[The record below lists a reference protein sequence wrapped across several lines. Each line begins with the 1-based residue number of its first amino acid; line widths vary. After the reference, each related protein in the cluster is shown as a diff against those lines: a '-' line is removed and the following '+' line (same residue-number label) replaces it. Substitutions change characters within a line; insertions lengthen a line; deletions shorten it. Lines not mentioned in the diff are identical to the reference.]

1 MKILLAIDG
10 SEFSNAAVEEV
21 ANKPWPKGSEVKILS
36 VAELPSLPVVESWV
50 PPYDYYEK
58 LEGAAVAQAREAVDK
73 AVARLRKSHDEKL
86 RVSTQVTVGHPRVV
100 ITDEAETLKADL
112 IIVGSHGY
120 RGLTRL
126 WLGSVSQ
133 AVASHAKCSV
143 EIVRTRKRED
153 ASQTQPSL

>member
-1 MKILLAIDG
+1 MRILLAIDG

-21 ANKPWPKGSEVKILS
+21 ANKPWPLGSEVKIIS
-36 VAELPSLPVVESWV
+36 VAEPPALPVVETWV

-58 LEGAAVAQAREAVDK
+58 LESAAVAQAREAVDK
-73 AVARLRKSHDEKL
+73 AAARLRKSHDEKL
-86 RVSTQVTVGHPRVV
+86 KVSTQVTIGHPKLV
-100 ITDEAETLKADL
+100 ITDEAEAWAADL

-133 AVASHAKCSV
+133 AVASQAKCSV
-143 EIVRTRKRED
+143 EIVRNRKGQDRTQ
-153 ASQTQPSL
+153 AQPSP

>member
-36 VAELPSLPVVESWV
+36 VAEPPALAVVETWV

-58 LEGAAVAQAREAVDK
+58 LEEAAVAQAREAVDK
-73 AVARLRKSHDEKL
+73 AAARLRKSHDEKL
-86 RVSTQVTVGHPRVV
+86 PVSIQVTVGHPRVV
-100 ITDEAETLKADL
+100 ITDEAEAWGADL

-143 EIVRTRKRED
+143 EIVRSRKSENV
-153 ASQTQPSL
+153 SQAQPSL